1 MKNEK
6 PRLDI
11 TPHDIM
17 FLESSDAGMTLTSPS
32 RPMVPL
38 PIIVK
43 DDPILAVSSISDSVW

>member
-11 TPHDIM
+11 APHDIM
-17 FLESSDAGMTLTSPS
+17 FLESSDAEMTLTSPS

-38 PIIVK
+38 PITVR
-43 DDPILAVSSISDSVW
+43 DAPILAVNSSSGSV